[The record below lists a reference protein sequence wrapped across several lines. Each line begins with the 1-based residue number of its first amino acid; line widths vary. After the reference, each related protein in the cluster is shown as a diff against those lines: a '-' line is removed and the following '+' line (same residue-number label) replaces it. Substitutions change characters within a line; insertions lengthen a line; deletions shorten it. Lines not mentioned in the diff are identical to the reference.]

1 MFATSV
7 GWLFYAALLA
17 ATGSVAARWLVAP
30 RVRGPA
36 RGTLLAAAG
45 RVGLA
50 AGAALPLAM
59 AGVLWRQLADFRD
72 PFSPWGEDLRLLV
85 SGTAWGRHWTWA
97 AAASLLALLAFAVA
111 WAKERRL
118 ASSRV
123 ELRRDGWARGWERT
137 RWAVA
142 ALLTAALCL
151 FPAFSGHASASAV
164 PWLSVPADVLHVLAA
179 GSWTGTL
186 LVVVAAELAA
196 RRGGRDSVLPALVPA
211 FSPVALASAAVLVCT
226 GGVLAVLHLG
236 SPADVIR
243 TPWGRIF
250 AVKIMLAAG
259 VLAVGAWNWRRLS
272 PLLARSGGKRA
283 MRRAAAAELALAQAV
298 VAATAFLTRFS
309 PPAGA
314 LSP

>member
-1 MFATSV
+1 MLATSV

-17 ATGSVAARWLVAP
+17 ATGAVAARWLVAP

-36 RGTLLAAAG
+36 RATLLAAAG

-72 PFSPWGEDLRLLV
+72 PFSPWGADLRLLV

-123 ELRRDGWARGWERT
+123 ELRRDGWERT
-137 RWAVA
+137 RWAAA
-142 ALLTAALCL
+142 ALPTAALCL

-164 PWLSVPADVLHVLAA
+164 PWLSVSADVLHVLAA

-250 AVKIMLAAG
+250 AVKITLAAG

-272 PLLARSGGKRA
+272 PLLARSGGRRA
-283 MRRAAAAELALAQAV
+283 MRRTAVAELALAQAV

>member
-1 MFATSV
+1 MLATGV

-17 ATGSVAARWLVAP
+17 ATGAVAARWLVVP
-30 RVRGPA
+30 HVRGSA
-36 RGTLLAAAG
+36 RGTLVAAAG
-45 RVGLA
+45 RAGLA
-50 AGAALPLAM
+50 AGAVLPLAM

-85 SGTAWGRHWTWA
+85 SGTVWGRHWTWA
-97 AAASLLALLAFAVA
+97 AAASLAALLAFAVV
-111 WAKERRL
+111 WGKER
-118 ASSRV
+118 SPGGSRV
-123 ELRRDGWARGWERT
+123 QLRRDGWERT
-137 RWAVA
+137 RWAAA
-142 ALLTAALCL
+142 ALLTAVLCL
-151 FPAFSGHASASAV
+151 FPAFSGHASASAA

-186 LVVVAAELAA
+186 LVVVAAELSV
-196 RRGGRDSVLPALVPA
+196 RRSGRDSVLPALVPA

-250 AVKIMLAAG
+250 AVKITLVAG

-272 PLLARSGGKRA
+272 RLLARSSGKRA

-298 VAATAFLTRFS
+298 VAATALLTRFS